1 MPKIYN
7 WKSVIKLT
15 EKRYKLYNKNTFFF
29 LTEDGPKTVE
39 GFEFND
45 IDFYSN
51 GNICFTVNDVLY
63 KNNID
68 MKTMYYLFNKLIDL
82 EKEI

>member
-1 MPKIYN
+1 MFKMYT
-7 WKSVIKLT
+7 WKLVSELT
-15 EKRYKLYNKNTFFF
+15 KKRYKLYNKSTFFF
-29 LTEDGPKTVE
+29 FTEDGPKTVE

-45 IDFYSN
+45 IYFYSN
-51 GNICFTVNDVLY
+51 GDICFTVDDVLY

-68 MKTMYYLFNKLIDL
+68 MKTMYHLFNKLIDL